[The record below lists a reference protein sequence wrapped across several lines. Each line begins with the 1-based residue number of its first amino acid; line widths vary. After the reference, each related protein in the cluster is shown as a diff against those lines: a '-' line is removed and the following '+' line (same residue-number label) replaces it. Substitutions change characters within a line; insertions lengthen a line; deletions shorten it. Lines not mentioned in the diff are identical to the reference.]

1 MAKAKKVTK
10 EHLEQLQGFVTTSN
24 RVALSIGS
32 IEAQKHELL
41 HQFAEVK
48 KAMDDFQK
56 ELEAEYGDVQ
66 IDLQTGTITDNASN
80 S

>member
-1 MAKAKKVTK
+1 MAKEKKVTQ
-10 EHLEQLQGFVTTSN
+10 EHLEQLQGFVSTSN
-24 RVALSIGS
+24 RIAMNIGS

-48 KAMDDFQK
+48 KAMDEFQK
-56 ELEAEYGDVQ
+56 ELEAKYGDVQ
-66 IDLQTGTITDNASN
+66 VDLQTGIITDNAGN

>member
-66 IDLQTGTITDNASN
+66 IDLQTGTITENASN